1 MAVLAVIGIEALRRL
16 IGREFPDAEFRPLGI
31 EDRITA
37 WREGRADASTEAP
50 TAAIDPKQAQVDQ
63 LERLAALFER
73 RAHRRGVRG
82 RKAAQLA
89 EH

>member
-31 EDRITA
+31 GDRVA
-37 WREGRADASTEAP
+37 RGPRACRDRGSDRGDRPEAVAGRP
-50 TAAIDPKQAQVDQ
+50 TRAVGGACSSGALTDEEFAAA
-63 LERLAALFER
+63 
-73 RAHRRGVRG
+73 
-82 RKAAQLA
+82 KAAQLA